1 MSISSIMDISVILNF
16 SGYINYRNLVILDFT
31 IINQLTF
38 SSWFLSISSLLI
50 KEALL
55 DSMIC
60 LTVV

>member
-1 MSISSIMDISVILNF
+1 MDISVILNF